1 MGGKEVG
8 MPEIFDNGSLRT
20 EDGLNLYFC
29 RDIPLRPRALV
40 LLLHSLGEHSGSYEA
55 MTTRLKAAGYGVIRF
70 DFRGHGRSDGP
81 RGDVQDFQDYLRDTD
96 AVVER
101 AHRDFPGLP
110 LFLVGHSMGALVAA
124 CYAVEHPKKIDGEI
138 TSCAALRLMPALE
151 FLRGCSRYRHGE
163 RGDERFSFIIP
174 ARQDEASG
182 VWGEDWQMQ
191 DSVTVRLA
199 GAVWIQ
205 VADWFA
211 PRMKELNIPLLILH
225 GGEDSLVPPEV
236 SQWFYDGVSSPDRS
250 LHVYP
255 EQGHSLLGKD
265 GMVFDDIVQWLD
277 QHRRR
282 EPPAGLSS

>member
-8 MPEIFDNGSLRT
+8 MPEIFDTGSLRT
-20 EDGLNLYFC
+20 EDGLNLYFR

-40 LLLHSLGEHSGSYEA
+40 LLLHSLGEHSGCYEA
-55 MTTRLKAAGYGVIRF
+55 MAARLKAAGYGVLRF

-96 AVVER
+96 TVVEHAR
-101 AHRDFPGLP
+101 RVFPGLP
-110 LFLVGHSMGALVAA
+110 LFLLGHSMGALVAA
-124 CYAVEHPKKIDGEI
+124 SYAVEHPDKIDGEV

-151 FLRGCSRYRHGE
+151 FLRGCSRHRHGE
-163 RGDERFSFIIP
+163 RGDERFSFIMP
-174 ARQDEASG
+174 TQKGGASTEWSEDRQ
-182 VWGEDWQMQ
+182 ML

-205 VADWFA
+205 GADWFA
-211 PRMKELNIPLLILH
+211 PRMKELNKPLLILH
-225 GGEDSLVPPEV
+225 GKEDSLVPPEV
-236 SQWFYDGVSSPDRS
+236 SQWFYEGVSSPDRS

-265 GMVFDDIVQWLD
+265 GRVFDDIVQWLD
-277 QHRRR
+277 RHGQG
-282 EPPAGLSS
+282 EPPAGLPR